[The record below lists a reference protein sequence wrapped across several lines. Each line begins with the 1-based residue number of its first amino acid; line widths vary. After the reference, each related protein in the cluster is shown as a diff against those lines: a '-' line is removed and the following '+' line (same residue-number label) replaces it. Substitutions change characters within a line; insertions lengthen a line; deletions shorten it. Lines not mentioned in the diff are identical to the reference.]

1 MVSAKFSTLI
11 LKQTSENKH
20 YRGYTLDKVTSKD
33 LMKSQF
39 LDNILREV
47 WILSMRSLGK
57 QAFQTEGTEAEG
69 LSSTVPGGFE
79 K

>member
-11 LKQTSENKH
+11 LKQTRENKH
-20 YRGYTLDKVTSKD
+20 YGGYTLDKVTSKD

-47 WILSMRSLGK
+47 WILSMCSLGK
-57 QAFQTEGTEAEG
+57 QAFQTEGTEAEA

>member
-1 MVSAKFSTLI
+1 
-11 LKQTSENKH
+11 
-20 YRGYTLDKVTSKD
+20 
-33 LMKSQF
+33 MKSQF

-47 WILSMRSLGK
+47 WILSMCSLGK
-57 QAFQTEGTEAEG
+57 QAFQTEGTEAEA